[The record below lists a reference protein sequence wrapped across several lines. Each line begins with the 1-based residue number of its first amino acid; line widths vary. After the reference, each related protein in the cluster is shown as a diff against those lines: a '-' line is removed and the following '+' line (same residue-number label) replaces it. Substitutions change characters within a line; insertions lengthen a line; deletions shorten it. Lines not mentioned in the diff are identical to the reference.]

1 MIIQVKAKTQSKKE
15 SIEKISNN
23 AYQVFLHEIPEK
35 GKANKALIKLLAD
48 NFNISP
54 SRVKIISGLKSKNKV
69 INIDK

>member
-15 SIEKISNN
+15 CIEKISNN
-23 AYQVFLHEIPEK
+23 TYQIFLHETPEK